1 MVGELPLASSMQ
13 EPKIAGMLMKWLC
26 LVLSALVLIPHTL
39 AQVDVS
45 LSFKKDFYLAD
56 EFILAELTIVNFSG
70 KTLVF
75 GEQPNWLTFSVESS
89 RDTLVARQKELDIMG
104 RFEIPNAGRGIRRV
118 HLVPAFRMV
127 DQGRYRIKAT
137 VEVPELELRMST
149 QEAELGIL
157 TANVLWE
164 REFGWVSEGLGS
176 EPEVRRY
183 ELMRSVSE
191 KSIELYVK
199 VSDQYRERVFGV
211 YSLGNVVSFGQP
223 ERQVDRLS
231 NLHVLFQNGAR
242 TFRYAIIKPDGRLL
256 LQQRWDYS
264 DTRPRLKLGD
274 QGLIEVVGGLRQ
286 LSFDDI
292 PSPDQ
297 LSEVRERNLEQA
309 QSFQEEERM
318 DQSREPEPSAVTPEK
333 PRAITS
339 QVHSMKSVKRS
350 FTSTPTNQSWFSS
363 DRGFSGVTADGSGS
377 LDSSMRSSSWK
388 D

>member
-1 MVGELPLASSMQ
+1 M
-13 EPKIAGMLMKWLC
+13 
-26 LVLSALVLIPHTL
+26 
-39 AQVDVS
+39 
-45 LSFKKDFYLAD
+45 
-56 EFILAELTIVNFSG
+56 
-70 KTLVF
+70 
-75 GEQPNWLTFSVESS
+75 
-89 RDTLVARQKELDIMG
+89 ARQKELDIMG

-333 PRAITS
+333 PLS
-339 QVHSMKSVKRS
+339 DE
-350 FTSTPTNQSWFSS
+350 NQ
-363 DRGFSGVTADGSGS
+363 
-377 LDSSMRSSSWK
+377 L
-388 D
+388 

>member
-1 MVGELPLASSMQ
+1 M
-13 EPKIAGMLMKWLC
+13 
-26 LVLSALVLIPHTL
+26 
-39 AQVDVS
+39 
-45 LSFKKDFYLAD
+45 
-56 EFILAELTIVNFSG
+56 
-70 KTLVF
+70 
-75 GEQPNWLTFSVESS
+75 
-89 RDTLVARQKELDIMG
+89 
-104 RFEIPNAGRGIRRV
+104 
-118 HLVPAFRMV
+118 
-127 DQGRYRIKAT
+127 
-137 VEVPELELRMST
+137 
-149 QEAELGIL
+149 
-157 TANVLWE
+157 E
-164 REFGWVSEGLGS
+164 REFGWASEGLGS

-333 PRAITS
+333 PLS
-339 QVHSMKSVKRS
+339 DE
-350 FTSTPTNQSWFSS
+350 NQ
-363 DRGFSGVTADGSGS
+363 
-377 LDSSMRSSSWK
+377 L
-388 D
+388 

>member
-1 MVGELPLASSMQ
+1 MVGELPLASCMQ
-13 EPKIAGMLMKWLC
+13 ESKMPDMLMKWLC

-89 RDTLVARQKELDIMG
+89 RDTLVARQKELDVMG

-149 QEAELGIL
+149 QEAEIGIL

-164 REFGWVSEGLGS
+164 REFGWASEGLGS

-309 QSFQEEERM
+309 QSSQEEERM

-333 PRAITS
+333 PLS
-339 QVHSMKSVKRS
+339 DE
-350 FTSTPTNQSWFSS
+350 NQ
-363 DRGFSGVTADGSGS
+363 
-377 LDSSMRSSSWK
+377 L
-388 D
+388 